1 MLTAEQGLSRVLES
15 LYDKTGTP
23 EEWPAL
29 LGDVVSYTGGEVGK
43 LIVGE
48 MHGQQPWLIAISN
61 RSPENLNAFMQRYGF
76 RDPRLRSMLGR
87 LGRVWRDDEVEPAD
101 FDRSPIVHEFLD
113 PFDVR
118 RQLGS
123 ILVRD
128 GNMVGLM
135 GILRP
140 RGAGRFS
147 DDEVRRFELL
157 VPHFQRSFAL
167 HQRLGQMSA
176 LTESLRA
183 FLDTIESPVLL
194 LDRLC
199 RVVFSNGAADGL
211 LNGRTLTV
219 RNGRLVCTRP
229 AENDALA
236 RAVAN
241 AVAASCGR
249 EALGSHHVVTVR
261 QPDGAEPLRFL
272 VCPLARSHPL
282 ADIGSVR
289 AETAVI
295 GVHAAGASPGTAAV
309 LAAVFGLT
317 AAETRLA
324 AQLASGA
331 SLAEAAEQLQVSRT
345 TVRTQLQSV
354 FAKTDTRRQAD
365 LMRVLQ
371 GCLSLPLRTERT
383 LTTPPNGRALPIRA
397 APVEIARV
405 G

>member
-1 MLTAEQGLSRVLES
+1 VAAQGFGAVRPQEH
-15 LYDKTGTP
+15 
-23 EEWPAL
+23 
-29 LGDVVSYTGGEVGK
+29 GEVGRERERSDVDGK

-48 MHGQQPWLIAISN
+48 LHGNRPWTLAVSN
-61 RSPENLNAFMQRYGF
+61 RSPDNLNAFMHRYGF

-101 FDRSPIVHEFLD
+101 FDRSSIVHEFLD

-135 GILRP
+135 GVLRP

-147 DDEVRRFELL
+147 DEAVRRFELL

-167 HQRLGQMSA
+167 HQRLGQAAA
-176 LTESLRA
+176 LAESLRT
-183 FLDTIESPVLL
+183 FLDTVESPVLL
-194 LDRLC
+194 LDRFC
-199 RVVFSNGAADGL
+199 RVVFTNGAAETL
-211 LNGRTLTV
+211 LTGRALAV

-241 AVAASCGR
+241 AAEAACGR
-249 EALGSHHVVTVR
+249 ETLGRQHVVNVR
-261 QPDGAEPLRFL
+261 QADAAEPLRFL

-282 ADIGSVR
+282 SDIGSVR

-309 LAAVFGLT
+309 LAAAFGLT

-331 SLAEAAEQLQVSRT
+331 SLAEAAEQLRVSRT

-354 FAKTDTRRQAD
+354 FAKTETRRQAD

-371 GCLSLPLRTERT
+371 GCLLLPLRTDRASLPAGAARARSLGAASVAVART
-383 LTTPPNGRALPIRA
+383 G
-397 APVEIARV
+397 
-405 G
+405 